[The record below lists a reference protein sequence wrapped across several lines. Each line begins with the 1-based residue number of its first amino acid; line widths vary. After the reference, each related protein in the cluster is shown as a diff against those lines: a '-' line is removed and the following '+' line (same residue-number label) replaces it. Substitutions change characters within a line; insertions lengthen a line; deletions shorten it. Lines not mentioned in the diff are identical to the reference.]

1 MSMGILLL
9 YYRGIFK
16 ASARHLFHS
25 VVCVL
30 HPFLNVSL
38 QEIQDDLAQVQAQMN
53 QLAAERFLAQSGPVD
68 AATAE
73 ALESGAA
80 VPWPQQAETAAI
92 IAADAA
98 VANEAALSGLQ
109 NVVQTWQ
116 AELINFRQVR

>member
-1 MSMGILLL
+1 M
-9 YYRGIFK
+9 
-16 ASARHLFHS
+16 
-25 VVCVL
+25 CVS
-30 HPFLNVSL
+30 PATPL

-53 QLAAERFLAQSGPVD
+53 QLAAERFLASNGPVD

-80 VPWPQQAETAAI
+80 VPWPQQADTAAI

-109 NVVQTWQ
+109 GVVQTWQ
-116 AELINFRQVR
+116 AELVNFRQVGGWVCAAVILVCVFVLWVGAQIGC